1 MVALVRGDEL
11 DYYTNPMDN
20 IDITVLDEEREK
32 RPPGA
37 GCSLHFGE
45 VEVSTKVY
53 AYQKRR
59 LLTHEVLET
68 LGLDLP
74 TQVLATKA
82 LWYRLSPARLAAL
95 GFDEYTLAGGL
106 HALEHAGIA
115 MLPLFAMCDRWDIGG
130 MSTAFHP
137 DTGAA
142 TIFIY
147 DAYPGGVGIA
157 ACGFELAAVHLRAT
171 REMVQSCRCAE
182 GCPSCI
188 HSPKCGNGNEPL
200 NKAAAITILRLLE
213 EDLLLPGSLENAEI
227 PQGR

>member
-1 MVALVRGDEL
+1 MHDADL

-20 IDITVLDEEREK
+20 VDIAVLREERNDSAG
-32 RPPGA
+32 RG

-59 LLTHEVLET
+59 LLTHEILET

-74 TQVLATKA
+74 TQVLSTRA
-82 LWYRLSPARLAAL
+82 LWYRLPPERLAAL
-95 GFDEYTLAGGL
+95 GLDEYTLAGGL

-157 ACGFELAAVHLRAT
+157 ARGFELVAVHLRST
-171 REMVQSCRCAE
+171 REMVSACPCAE

-188 HSPKCGNGNEPL
+188 QSPKCGNGNEPL
-200 NKAAAITILRLLE
+200 NKAAAITLLRLIE
-213 EDLLLPGSLENAEI
+213 EDLQIPGVSLEGAASLQI
-227 PQGR
+227 TTGK